1 MFVSKKLGR
10 FTAAMCALVLS
21 MGSLLAQNITV
32 TGKVVDKNNEPIVG
46 AYVVVLGTSAG
57 TSTNVDGGYVISVPA
72 NGTLQFTCIGY
83 KTLETAVAGRKV
95 VDVILDDDAL
105 FIGPVRALDLYK
117 KPFVH
122 CVLPPQ
128 FPFFESWN
136 ATVVASVQV
145 PVNTT

>member
-1 MFVSKKLGR
+1 
-10 FTAAMCALVLS
+10 MCALVLS

-83 KTLETAVAGRKV
+83 
-95 VDVILDDDAL
+95 
-105 FIGPVRALDLYK
+105 
-117 KPFVH
+117 
-122 CVLPPQ
+122 
-128 FPFFESWN
+128 
-136 ATVVASVQV
+136 
-145 PVNTT
+145 